1 MSSLPIDQSA
11 LERHVLYI
19 LLDSNLPT
27 GGFVASSGLES
38 YAKHGFFSQS
48 HLSSLSGVGKTTRL
62 GIQEAVVA
70 FAQSSVMNYAKS
82 TLAFVKDAWT
92 LLDRLHTVK
101 LEGETTETTVATLTK
116 LDDLYEAMTLN
127 HVTRRSSTAQGIALL
142 TLLTKGFAPPN
153 LSTDPAGDDQPL
165 WWKSSVDSY
174 KRMIRRGEAHGH
186 LPVCWGVLT
195 RAMGLSLG
203 VYLPVTCPVHFS
215 QLIICELLIIYRT
228 FFTLA
233 PISACPVPLILGG
246 PSEPHRSLCI
256 YPTVTPFPSTVH

>member
-1 MSSLPIDQSA
+1 MASLPSDQSA

-38 YAKHGFFSQS
+38 YAKHGFFSSS
-48 HLSSLSGVGKTTRL
+48 HLASLSDVQGSARGGA

-92 LLDRLHTVK
+92 LLDRLHAAGAGDSSK
-101 LEGETTETTVATLTK
+101 EAAVATLK
-116 LDDLYEAMTLN
+116 RLDDLYEAMTLN

-142 TLLTKGFAPPN
+142 TLLTKGFAPPS
-153 LSTDPAGDDQPL
+153 LTFPPQSTRASVTEEGEEMEPL
-165 WWKSSVDSY
+165 WWKSSVDTF

-203 VYLPVTCPVHFS
+203 
-215 QLIICELLIIYRT
+215 ELLLPI
-228 FFTLA
+228 FFCL
-233 PISACPVPLILGG
+233 L
-246 PSEPHRSLCI
+246 
-256 YPTVTPFPSTVH
+256 

>member
-1 MSSLPIDQSA
+1 MASLPPDQSA

-38 YAKHGFFSQS
+38 YAKHGFFSSS
-48 HLSSLSGVGKTTRL
+48 HLASLSDAQGSTRAGV
-62 GIQEAVVA
+62 GIQEAVVD

-92 LLDRLHTVK
+92 LLDRLQTAEAGDQSK
-101 LEGETTETTVATLTK
+101 ETTVAALKK

-153 LSTDPAGDDQPL
+153 LNFPARSTKASVMEEEEEEEVPL
-165 WWKSSVDSY
+165 WWKSSVDTF

-203 VYLPVTCPVHFS
+203 GLLLPIFI
-215 QLIICELLIIYRT
+215 LCERL
-228 FFTLA
+228 
-233 PISACPVPLILGG
+233 S
-246 PSEPHRSLCI
+246 
-256 YPTVTPFPSTVH
+256 

>member
-1 MSSLPIDQSA
+1 MASLPSDQSA

-38 YAKHGFFSQS
+38 YAKHGFFSSS
-48 HLSSLSGVGKTTRL
+48 HLASLSDIQGSARAGV

-92 LLDRLHTVK
+92 LLDRLQIAEAGDLSK
-101 LEGETTETTVATLTK
+101 EATVATLKK

-153 LSTDPAGDDQPL
+153 LNFPVQSTRTNVMEAGGEEDEPL
-165 WWKSSVDSY
+165 WWKSSVDTF

-203 VYLPVTCPVHFS
+203 GLFLPIFEFHE
-215 QLIICELLIIYRT
+215 I
-228 FFTLA
+228 
-233 PISACPVPLILGG
+233 
-246 PSEPHRSLCI
+246 
-256 YPTVTPFPSTVH
+256 

>member
-1 MSSLPIDQSA
+1 MASLPPDQSA

-38 YAKHGFFSQS
+38 YAKHGFFSSS
-48 HLSSLSGVGKTTRL
+48 HLASLSDAQGSARAAGVE
-62 GIQEAVVA
+62 IQEAVVD

-92 LLDRLHTVK
+92 LLDRLQTAEAGDQSK
-101 LEGETTETTVATLTK
+101 ETTVAALKK

-153 LSTDPAGDDQPL
+153 LNFPARSTKASVMEEEEEEEVPL
-165 WWKSSVDSY
+165 WWKSSVDTF

-203 VYLPVTCPVHFS
+203 GLLLPIFI
-215 QLIICELLIIYRT
+215 LCERL
-228 FFTLA
+228 
-233 PISACPVPLILGG
+233 S
-246 PSEPHRSLCI
+246 
-256 YPTVTPFPSTVH
+256 